1 MYDNQN
7 TKMMSLEHLRPY
19 WDKLLTSQSQTEA
32 EEAFERLL
40 KIQHPELQT
49 TNKQNVFKNCQI
61 LLHYLLQFEQTLQ
74 RRPLLDT
81 RELVEILTN
90 FLRIWILD
98 LMLNALGLF

>member
-1 MYDNQN
+1 
-7 TKMMSLEHLRPY
+7 MMSLEHLRPY

-32 EEAFERLL
+32 EEAL
-40 KIQHPELQT
+40 KQIQHPELQT
-49 TNKQNVFKNCQI
+49 TNKQNVFQNCQI